1 MSFTF
6 GQIPMCVIKYLRG
19 MTRSQSLQVVIS
31 SNVVLG
37 VRPINISP
45 LEAFLPLLQLPIE
58 TIWSSLPLSNSHGN
72 YLRRTNSDNM
82 LALLLFKYIYM
93 TIQAGSKKSN
103 RLVISVYLSFLIYTP
118 NNPTSQQLL
127 LRYYRVWKL
136 KWNKKSM
143 GKKTMRSK
151 VMVKA

>member
-1 MSFTF
+1 
-6 GQIPMCVIKYLRG
+6 
-19 MTRSQSLQVVIS
+19 
-31 SNVVLG
+31 
-37 VRPINISP
+37 
-45 LEAFLPLLQLPIE
+45 
-58 TIWSSLPLSNSHGN
+58 
-72 YLRRTNSDNM
+72 M
-82 LALLLFKYIYM
+82 LALLLFKYIYDDIYM
-93 TIQAGSKKSN
+93 TGSIEEEQSFGYFC
-103 RLVISVYLSFLIYTP
+103 ISIFFNLP